1 MGNVGVSFEAS
12 GVMGL
17 LGEVGLWSVKG
28 YGVQMGFMGCRGR
41 LWGVKGYGVQMGFM
55 GIDGSNGV

>member
-1 MGNVGVSFEAS
+1 MGNVGGSFEAS

-28 YGVQMGFMGCRGR
+28 YGVQMGVMECKEAMGVYGI
-41 LWGVKGYGVQMGFM
+41 YGVCKECKGLW
-55 GIDGSNGV
+55 V